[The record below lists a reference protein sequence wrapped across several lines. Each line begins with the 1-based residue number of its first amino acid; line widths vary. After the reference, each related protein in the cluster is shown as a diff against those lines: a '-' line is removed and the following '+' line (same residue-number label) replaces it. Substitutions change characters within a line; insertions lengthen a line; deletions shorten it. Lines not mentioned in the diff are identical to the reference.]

1 MSTNQM
7 EMFSAKGKRSRSQ
20 AKAEAKQQV
29 LARLAAPFAL
39 SDVHWT
45 VIQAID
51 DSRRG
56 LVAPYLS
63 VRLLLGRLNEVLGV
77 GGWTRSYTIDH
88 LENIAVTMKG
98 GQVRNRT
105 KLTAVC
111 TLEIP
116 GIGRNQGT
124 GEMWADDENA
134 MTAADAQSFKRACE
148 TFDIGAYLKRIPAQW
163 CDLNQSKQP
172 VITPRLFDVFP
183 LEAFHETD
191 REAVMKQ
198 REEVA
203 RKRNAAGDG
212 AVSQSHAPAPTASP
226 DSSGDR
232 TRSSAAPAPTPS
244 PNNGRRGGAEPQ
256 RYSQILGQTLFDD
269 VLRHARQEISE
280 NASKE
285 EAGHVNRRFLEDAR
299 LMLGRV
305 RVTAGKVPE
314 ARISKILDAYDVK
327 TLMQIPSLDALRNI
341 LRDLLAAESQ
351 KGAA

>member
-88 LENIAVTMKG
+88 IENIAVTMKG

-212 AVSQSHAPAPTASP
+212 AVSQSHAPAP
-226 DSSGDR
+226 
-232 TRSSAAPAPTPS
+232 APTPS

-269 VLRHARQEISE
+269 VLRHARQEISQ